1 MFFQKLKIENINQ
14 TKQGETNIFL
24 NQHAEYCV
32 GRIAFILTGRQPNEC
47 VCVGAL
53 MHSEQVLTIFF
64 LDLHISNLL
73 NNIIFLCMY
82 YVFFWKYTIAR
93 TLVSICALSLS
104 EIVYIILILHP
115 LLFICF
121 VEREQNNLMEYA
133 STFYSIGAIAHEKSY
148 TYKIE

>member
-93 TLVSICALSLS
+93 TLVSICSLSLS
-104 EIVYIILILHP
+104 NCVYHSDS
-115 LLFICF
+115 
-121 VEREQNNLMEYA
+121 A
-133 STFYSIGAIAHEKSY
+133 STFIYLLCWERTKQFDGICIHFL
-148 TYKIE
+148 